1 MSKKEEQLKAQV
13 KKAQDRLLVLE
24 QRKQKILDAEKK
36 ERQRISKTE
45 RNLRTKRLIEIGA
58 TVESALNV
66 EVSAE
71 DLPKLKQIL
80 EREEIKN
87 IYSSL

>member
-24 QRKQKILDAEKK
+24 QRKQKILDAEKR

-71 DLPKLKQIL
+71 DLPKLKQVL
-80 EREEIKN
+80 EREEIKK